1 MVSLVY
7 FRLNCSGL
15 KQLADIV
22 ADHSIP
28 SELKLSYPGGK
39 VRASCGNA
47 LGYANPSFLGDALR
61 APAWWNT
68 TDIMSLLNQISAEK
82 VSYLSVKSKR
92 FTNHLTIPLFVVQ
105 EADFHS
111 ETDQEQPAAPDST
124 YGRRGVGA

>member
-7 FRLNCSGL
+7 FRLNCSAL
-15 KQLADIV
+15 KQLADTV
-22 ADHSIP
+22 ADYSIP

-68 TDIMSLLNQISAEK
+68 TDIMSLLKISAEK
-82 VSYLSVKSKR
+82 VSYQPVKPRR
-92 FTNHLTIPLFVVQ
+92 FMTLTIPLIAVQ
-105 EADFHS
+105 DAHFYPEAD
-111 ETDQEQPAAPDST
+111 QE
-124 YGRRGVGA
+124 